1 MKVDFNKLKS
11 EISLPDLLLHFGWSF
26 APGTSSAA
34 VKMTNGT
41 DVYIIKKN
49 KQGHQTY
56 WDLHGTDRG
65 KSCLDF
71 MQKELLNQ
79 TGKMPSLREVGEALQ
94 NFLNNHDIVTT
105 NNSAIKVTDGSLD
118 RNQLVTLLHELKPY
132 SGNFLEKRGIKPEI
146 LDSPVFKDVFYSRRY
161 KVLRKDYYN
170 TCVKLQNASG
180 FQGISQ
186 RAYDENGNSF
196 KGIKGN
202 KYGSIAI
209 SNYDSSRPIDLI
221 LVGES
226 MIDNASHYQMKL
238 FNTKQNVLY
247 ISTEGNITQGQIEL
261 IDFLLSHNNVTDI
274 ANQLMY
280 IFDNDHNGYK
290 YAIKLDTY
298 LKEKEVPKIEHLTA
312 DEVKE
317 LALNLPNIDLPT
329 LKDWNEDLNV
339 GITSNNDKR
348 FVTSILHTDYNELV
362 KLQLEGYR
370 PSLSMLDTLEPYY
383 SKDIRIAITKIFE
396 LPINQKLNTSELS
409 PLNISPT
416 VARKD
421 KIENQSITI

>member
-1 MKVDFNKLKS
+1 MKVDFNKLKT

-49 KQGHQTY
+49 KQGQQTY

-65 KSCLDF
+65 KSCIDF
-71 MQKELLNQ
+71 MQQQLYKQ
-79 TGKMPSLREVGEALQ
+79 TGKMPSLREVGETLQ

-105 NNSAIKVTDGSLD
+105 NNSTIKVTDGSLD
-118 RNQLVTLLHELKPY
+118 RNQLTALWHELKQY
-132 SGNFLEKRGIKPEI
+132 SGDFLEKRGIMAET
-146 LDSPVFKDVFYSRRY
+146 LNSPVFKDVFFSIRY

-170 TCVKLQNASG
+170 TCVKLQNTSG

-186 RAYDENGNSF
+186 RAYDQNGDSF

-202 KYGSIAI
+202 KYGSIAV
-209 SNYDSSRPIDLI
+209 SNCDLSRPIDLI
-221 LVGES
+221 FVGES
-226 MIDNASHYQMKL
+226 MIDNVSHYQMNLINSNK
-238 FNTKQNVLY
+238 NILY

-261 IDFLLSHNNVTDI
+261 IDFLLSHNNITDI

-280 IFDNDHNGYK
+280 IFDNDLNGYK

-298 LKEKEVPKIEHLTA
+298 LKEKVIPEIEHLTE
-312 DEVKE
+312 DEAKE
-317 LALNLPNIDLPT
+317 LAIKLPNIVLST
-329 LKDWNEDLNV
+329 LKDWNDDLKV

-348 FVTSILHTDYNELV
+348 FVTSILNADYNELI
-362 KLQLEGYR
+362 KLHSEAYS
-370 PSLSMLDTLEPYY
+370 PSCKMLDNLEPYY
-383 SKDIRIAITKIFE
+383 SNDMRIAINKIFE
-396 LPINQKLNTSELS
+396 LPMSQKNNNTSEVS
-409 PLNISPT
+409 PLNNFLT
-416 VARKD
+416 VREEQ
-421 KIENQSITI
+421 IINI